1 MFLRVHGDDA
11 SPTPRAAIETV
22 AKSR

>member
-1 MFLRVHGDDA
+1 MFLRVHGDDP